1 MFRTIGLGVVVMF
14 GTVATAFAGGDW
26 YDHLH
31 WWKAPEI
38 DAGSAIAGL
47 TMLAGAL
54 AIMRGRRTKQNQK

>member
-1 MFRTIGLGVVVMF
+1 MF
-14 GTVATAFAGGDW
+14 GTVATAFAGGDL

-38 DAGSAIAGL
+38 DAASAIAGL
-47 TMLAGAL
+47 SMLAGAL